1 MPRRTTLST
10 AAPLGVA
17 KNIRFSRNDRTCS
30 QKPAG
35 ILILPRLNFNFTMNI
50 ALIGAK
56 GRMGRAITDAARQT
70 GHAIAAALDIGD
82 DIPAALAAA
91 RAEVIID
98 FSHPGATAANIARAV
113 ALKTPLIIGTTGHP
127 ADEKKKLLAVAAA
140 VPCVWAGNYS
150 VGVNLLYALTRRAA
164 SILGPD
170 YDAEVIEMH
179 HRFKK
184 DAPSGT
190 AARLLE
196 IILEERHLAAAAVR
210 HGREGITGER
220 ASTEVGMHSLR
231 GGDVVGDHT
240 VLFAA
245 LGERLELTHKAS
257 DRGIF
262 ARGAL
267 RAAAWAVTQKP
278 GVYDMQ
284 DVLGL
289 A

>member
-1 MPRRTTLST
+1 MPLS
-10 AAPLGVA
+10 V
-17 KNIRFSRNDRTCS
+17 
-30 QKPAG
+30 
-35 ILILPRLNFNFTMNI
+35 LIN
-50 ALIGAK
+50 GSK
-56 GRMGRAITDAARQT
+56 GRMGHALADAAKEFGLT
-70 GHAIAAALDIGD
+70 VGAAVDVGD
-82 DIPAALAAA
+82 DLAAGVS
-91 RAEVIID
+91 RSDVIVD
-98 FSHPGATAANIARAV
+98 FSSHKATRAV
-113 ALKTPLIIGTTGHP
+113 LELSVAQRKPVVLGTTGHS
-127 ADEKKKLLAVAAA
+127 AEEKKQLLALAAQ
-140 VPCVWAGNYS
+140 VPCVWAGNFS
-150 VGVNLLYALTRRAA
+150 VGVNLLFALTRRAA
-164 SILGPD
+164 SILGSD

-196 IILEERHLAAAAVR
+196 IILEERKLTAAALR
-210 HGREGITGER
+210 HGREGIVGER
-220 ASTEVGMHSLR
+220 TPTEVGIHAVR

-245 LGERLELTHKAS
+245 LGERVELTHKAS

-267 RAAAWAVTQKP
+267 RAAQWVVTQPP

-289 A
+289 K